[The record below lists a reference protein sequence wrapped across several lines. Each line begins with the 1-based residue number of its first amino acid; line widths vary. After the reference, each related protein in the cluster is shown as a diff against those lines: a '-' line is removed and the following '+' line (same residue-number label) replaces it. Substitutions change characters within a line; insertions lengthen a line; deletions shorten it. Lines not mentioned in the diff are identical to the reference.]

1 MNGMTNQIK
10 PWDRQVEESE
20 KAYEAFVIYR
30 DLGKDRGVQIV
41 ATELS
46 KSRSL
51 ITRWARD
58 HNWHERIAE
67 FDSYVSSELDKQYIT
82 KAKEVYKEHLELL
95 EKSRKSLMAVITT
108 LSNKLETD
116 GLEELKEWSLEKL
129 FEYLRVCLPRMEQVI
144 KLERLLRG
152 ISTYHLEVTGSSH
165 EDTEERY
172 YVDKEA
178 FELFSSA
185 IEDVYAERSKNKTA
199 LEVKPNSEISRK
211 SKH

>member
-1 MNGMTNQIK
+1 MTNQIK
-10 PWDRQVEESE
+10 PWDRLIKETA
-20 KAYEAFVIYR
+20 KAYEAFIIYR
-30 DLGKDRGVQIV
+30 ELGLERSYKKV
-41 ATELS
+41 AERLL
-46 KSRSL
+46 KSGTL
-51 ITRWARD
+51 IRRWSQKY
-58 HNWHERIAE
+58 NWHERIRE
-67 FDSYVSSELDKQYIT
+67 YDSHVSSELDNQYIV
-82 KAKEVYKEHLELL
+82 KSKQINEEHLELL

-108 LSNKLETD
+108 LSNKLETG

-129 FEYLRVCLPRMEQVI
+129 FEHLRVCLPRMEQVI

-152 ISTYHLEVTGSSH
+152 LSTDQVEATGSIH

-172 YVDKEA
+172 YVNKEA

-199 LEVKPNSEISRK
+199 IEVSPNSEISRK